1 MFDLRYHVASLAA
14 VFIALAVGIVI
25 GVAIAGGGN
34 LEETTQDLREADL
47 ADLEQQL
54 DDAQARVDSA
64 EEEQAALEAVVSQV
78 YPELMEGRL
87 SGQSIA
93 LVFLGPVD
101 GAVRSA
107 VERTLSDAGAETG
120 NPSRVTVLRFPIDV
134 DGMNGLLDDNHALAD
149 YVGDAELGDLGA
161 ALGVEL
167 ARGGS
172 TPLLDLLD
180 TELVEQRTGTL
191 DQPADSVVVVRTWTP
206 EPSSDPAEEGR
217 RSQSEAL
224 LTGLLTGLGE
234 TGVPIVGVEASS
246 SDPST
251 IEDYRRIGGISSVDD
266 VDFLPG
272 QLALA
277 LLLATGQS
285 GHYGTKDTADAVVPT
300 IDPLIVIPLVGG

>member
-1 MFDLRYHVASLAA
+1 VFDLRYHVASLAA

-34 LEETTQDLREADL
+34 LEETTQGLREADI

-64 EEEQAALEAVVSQV
+64 EEEQAALEAVVAQV

-101 GAVRSA
+101 GSVRSA
-107 VERTLSDAGAETG
+107 VERALSDAGAETG
-120 NPSRVTVLRFPIDV
+120 NPARVAVLRLPIDV
-134 DGMNGLLDDNHALAD
+134 DAMNAQLDDDAAFAG
-149 YVGDAELGDLGA
+149 YVGDANLGDLGA

-180 TELVEQRTGTL
+180 TELVEQRTGVL
-191 DQPADSVVVVRTWTP
+191 DEPADGVVVVRTWTP

-224 LTGLLTGLGE
+224 LTGLLTGLGQ
-234 TGVPIVGVEASS
+234 TGVPIVGVET
-246 SDPST
+246 SDAEQST

-285 GHYGTKDTADAVVPT
+285 GHYGTKDTADAVVPA
-300 IDPLIVIPLVGG
+300 IDPLLVIPLVGG

>member
-1 MFDLRYHVASLAA
+1 VFDLRYHVASLAA

-34 LEETTQDLREADL
+34 LEETTQDLREADI

-54 DDAQARVDSA
+54 DSAQARVDSA
-64 EEEQAALEAVVSQV
+64 EEEQAALEAVVAQV
-78 YPELMEGRL
+78 YPELMQGRL

-120 NPSRVTVLRFPIDV
+120 NPSRVAVLRFPIDV
-134 DGMNGLLDDNHALAD
+134 DAINGLLGDDPAFTG
-149 YVGDAELGDLGA
+149 YVGDGSLGDLGA

-180 TELVEQRTGTL
+180 TELVEQRTGAL
-191 DQPADSVVVVRTWTP
+191 DELADGVVVVRTWTP

-217 RSQSEAL
+217 RSQGEAL
-224 LTGLLTGLGE
+224 LNGVLTGLGE
-234 TGVPIVGVEASS
+234 TGVPVVGVETSGVEQ
-246 SDPST
+246 ST
-251 IEDYRRIGGISSVDD
+251 IEDFRRIGGVSSVDD

-285 GHYGTKDTADAVVPT
+285 GHYGTKETADAVVPA
-300 IDPLIVIPLVGG
+300 IDPLVVFPLVGG